1 MVLKEPHCRGF
12 NEGKHQSVRQWI
24 DAQKIT
30 FYNEINDKLLD
41 IISLKNR
48 LLAGPLA
55 IKSRHLFHT
64 ALYDLDNF
72 RSQIANS
79 GLLENYHISSRTMD
93 AVLEDDVALLELGMN
108 WIKLVL
114 FKQ

>member
-12 NEGKHQSVRQWI
+12 LQGNTQSVRQWL
-24 DAQKIT
+24 DAQKVT

-48 LLAGPLA
+48 LIRGPLDS
-55 IKSRHLFHT
+55 KSRHLFYI

-72 RSQIANS
+72 RSQIADN
-79 GLLENYHISSRTMD
+79 GLLDNFHTGSRLLD
-93 AVLEDDVALLELGMN
+93 AALEDDVALLELGMN
-108 WIKLVL
+108 WIKHVL